1 MNKDKK
7 DDLYNILDI
16 QKTASDDEIKKA
28 YKKAALK
35 HHPDRNPDN
44 KEEATAKFQKVGKAF
59 ATLGDPEKRKRYDQ
73 FGVIDGE
80 NDGSGGGGMPGGMNP
95 FDIFQNMFGGG
106 GMPGMSGGF
115 PGMPGGFPGMGGMF
129 GGNQGGQGG
138 QGQPRNGKG
147 QDKKITINI
156 SLIDVYKGKSIPI
169 DFNRV
174 ICCDSCNGCGAQN
187 KDCIKQCKGC
197 NGQGRIVRMLQSGNM
212 IQQIVQACGQ
222 CGGKGKS
229 VDSGKECVKC
239 KGTKSHTQKR
249 HVDCY
254 VRPGSQSGNSITFK
268 NEADWSPDFTDVG
281 DLVVFLDCKNEEGA
295 FRREGNNLIMK
306 KSITLLEA
314 LTKTEFYFKH
324 LDERVIKIIH
334 EEVIKPNQKM
344 MVKGEGMQCQTN
356 NGDLIIYFDIVFP
369 TSLDKDRSKYLVKIL
384 PLPKKQIWDLQMELT
399 PKEELTELG
408 MSSMDDDNDD
418 ALGNESSKNKNK
430 KGNNSG
436 FGNDVFDEGEGEDQE
451 QGGFRG
457 GGFGGGRPVE
467 CATQ

>member
-1 MNKDKK
+1 MSKNNKDE
-7 DDLYNILDI
+7 LYTILDI

-35 HHPDRNPDN
+35 HHPDRNPN
-44 KEEATAKFQKVGKAF
+44 NPEATAKFQEVGKAF
-59 ATLGDPEKRKRYDQ
+59 AILGDPEKRKRYDQ
-73 FGVIDGE
+73 FGIIDGE
-80 NDGSGGGGMPGGMNP
+80 SGDGGMPGGMNP
-95 FDIFQNMFGGG
+95 FDIFQNIFGGGMG
-106 GMPGMSGGF
+106 GMPGMGGMG
-115 PGMPGGFPGMGGMF
+115 GMPGMGGMGGMF
-129 GGNQGGQGG
+129 GGMGGNMQGGQ
-138 QGQPRNGKG
+138 QGPRNGKG
-147 QDKKITINI
+147 PDKKVTINI

-169 DFNRV
+169 DFNKV
-174 ICCDSCNGCGAQN
+174 ICCDSCNGCGALN
-187 KDCIKQCKGC
+187 KDCIKQCKVC
-197 NGQGRIVRMLQSGNM
+197 NGQGRIVRMLQNGPM
-212 IQQIVQACGQ
+212 IQQIIQPCGT

-229 VDSGKECVKC
+229 VEAGKECIKC

-268 NEADWSPDFTDVG
+268 NESDWSPDFTDIG
-281 DLVVFLDCKNEEGA
+281 DLVVFLDCKNEEGV

-324 LDERVIKIIH
+324 LDERVIKITH

-344 MVKGEGMQCQTN
+344 MVKGEGMQCQTS

-408 MSSMDDDNDD
+408 MSIINDDDNDE
-418 ALGNESSKNKNK
+418 LGNESSKNKNK

-457 GGFGGGRPVE
+457 SGFGGGRPVE